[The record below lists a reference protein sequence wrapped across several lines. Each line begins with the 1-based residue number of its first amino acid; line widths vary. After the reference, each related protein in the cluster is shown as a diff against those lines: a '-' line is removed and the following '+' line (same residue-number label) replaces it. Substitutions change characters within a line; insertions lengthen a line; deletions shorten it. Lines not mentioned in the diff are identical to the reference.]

1 VAFILFLFMMIMP
14 LGQAFGAISSV
25 NQALGA
31 LGRIQEIISLPSE
44 SDDDV
49 ASTDVAA
56 VDNLGVAV
64 EFVGVSFDY
73 PEAAHKT
80 EAEKLVA
87 ETLGEESLATAEI
100 AIVSRH
106 QGPVLDAV
114 SFAVP
119 VGSKTAIVGPSGAG
133 KSSLLSL
140 MERFYDPTSGVI
152 KVFGHESPSLPR
164 ETLRGYFGYV
174 EQDAPVLAGTIRD
187 NLLIGSPE
195 ASDDQLTAVLD
206 EVNLRDILSR
216 DPQGLDAQVGEGGVL
231 LSGGERQR
239 MAIARALLQA
249 PAILLLDES
258 TSSLDGPNELLMK
271 HAIDKVSQERTVIVI
286 AHRLATVVDSDQIIV
301 LSEGTIDAIGTHEE
315 LLTSSSLYKNLAEH
329 QLLV

>member
-1 VAFILFLFMMIMP
+1 
-14 LGQAFGAISSV
+14 
-25 NQALGA
+25 
-31 LGRIQEIISLPSE
+31 
-44 SDDDV
+44 
-49 ASTDVAA
+49 
-56 VDNLGVAV
+56 
-64 EFVGVSFDY
+64 
-73 PEAAHKT
+73 
-80 EAEKLVA
+80 
-87 ETLGEESLATAEI
+87 
-100 AIVSRH
+100 
-106 QGPVLDAV
+106 VLDDV

-119 VGSKTAIVGPSGAG
+119 VGSKSAIVGPSGAG